1 MPVHIRFDVSPTE
14 GLPEVIVGHATF
26 VNQGDG
32 PIAVLPIQMD
42 SASLALEIR
51 DGGGDPVGLPPPP
64 VPNPEARPI
73 ELTPGA
79 VYEVEY
85 PGFMPQWTEPGRYQA
100 RARLVGA
107 DAHSD
112 WVGLV
117 VIDGPTGIGR

>member
-14 GLPEVIVGHATF
+14 GLPEAMVGQAIF

-51 DGGGDPVGLPPPP
+51 DDAGNPVGLPPPP
-64 VPNPEARPI
+64 VPDPEARHM
-73 ELTPGA
+73 ELAPGA
-79 VYEVEY
+79 AYEVDY
-85 PGFMPQWTEPGRYQA
+85 PGFMPQWTAPGRYRA

-112 WVGLV
+112 WIELV
-117 VIDGPTGIGR
+117 VVAELEDGN